1 MTAQRLLFFKL
12 VYIILL
18 ASSYALDEV
27 YFFTILSALR
37 HTLEFAD
44 QALSILKL
52 AKVKGHL
59 MLFAGEPRDE
69 DIILAY

>member
-1 MTAQRLLFFKL
+1 LCGRRKSALVHLPLFVRMLL
-12 VYIILL
+12 IRSIL
-18 ASSYALDEV
+18 S
-27 YFFTILSALR
+27 TILSALR

-44 QALSILKL
+44 QALSILKF